1 MVKVQHGW
9 QSHNISELEQLTSNQ
24 GSPISAGS
32 DQPRLPAHAISMDPL
47 AESQGFMQPAVRTP
61 RLPDYDSRLPQVA
74 TATAAY
80 GDRQKE
86 NTNYSVPAQTRAS
99 YESFW
104 RDHEEGG
111 GPNARRAQNSASGEP
126 FLAPPVDILPRG
138 SGRLETTT
146 RQPPAL
152 RTNMYCPTGHL
163 NPRTPSPK
171 KQPKMRTPSQQ
182 AAVEKDAVETLLF
195 MSSPGNSDY
204 RPHTAPSGTP
214 LRSEFTPQASRTSHT
229 SIYTIQEAGPPSSQP
244 GRIPLPSHT
253 QPQQQPPSSRQL
265 SDAEINKMLDE
276 MPDTSS
282 SDDETLQEP
291 SRTPFRPTR

>member
-9 QSHNISELEQLTSNQ
+9 QSHSISELEQLTSNQ
-24 GSPISAGS
+24 SSPISAGS
-32 DQPRLPAHAISMDPL
+32 DQRRLPAHLVSNNPL
-47 AESQGFMQPAVRTP
+47 AESQKFMQPAVRTP
-61 RLPDYDSRLPQVA
+61 RLPEYNNRSSQA
-74 TATAAY
+74 GMSTSTY
-80 GDRQKE
+80 GDQQRE
-86 NTNYSVPAQTRAS
+86 NTTYTVPLQPGAS

-104 RDHEEGG
+104 REHEEEGG
-111 GPNARRAQNSASGEP
+111 PSSRWAQNSASGGP
-126 FLAPPVDILPRG
+126 FLAPPVDILPRN
-138 SGRLETTT
+138 SGRLDSTT

-152 RTNMYCPTGHL
+152 RTNMYSPVGHL
-163 NPRTPSPK
+163 IPRTPSPK

-204 RPHTAPSGTP
+204 RPLTAPSGTP

-229 SIYTIQEAGPPSSQP
+229 SVYTDQEAGLPSNQP
-244 GRIPLPSHT
+244 GRASLATHPEPRL
-253 QPQQQPPSSRQL
+253 QAPSSRHL

-282 SDDETLQEP
+282 SDDENLQDP
-291 SRTPFRPTR
+291 SRKPA

>member
-9 QSHNISELEQLTSNQ
+9 QSHSLSELEQLTSNQ
-24 GSPISAGS
+24 GSPITAGS
-32 DQPRLPAHAISMDPL
+32 DQRRLPAHAVAPDPL

-61 RLPDYDSRLPQVA
+61 ELPEYESRLPQVA
-74 TATAAY
+74 MATTAY
-80 GDRQKE
+80 GDHRKE
-86 NTNYSVPAQTRAS
+86 NTNYPFPAPISAS

-104 RDHEEGG
+104 REHEEGSGPTARYAHNTANG
-111 GPNARRAQNSASGEP
+111 GP
-126 FLAPPVDILPRG
+126 FLEPPVDIIPRD
-138 SGRLETTT
+138 SGDLESTT

-152 RTNMYCPTGHL
+152 RTTNIYNPTGHL

-204 RPHTAPSGTP
+204 RPHTAHSGTP
-214 LRSEFTPQASRTSHT
+214 LRSEFTPQACRPSHT
-229 SIYTIQEAGPPSSQP
+229 SGYRNQEAGSLSSQP
-244 GRIPLPSHT
+244 GRTSLASHP
-253 QPQQQPPSSRQL
+253 QPQRQPQSNRQL
-265 SDAEINKMLDE
+265 SDADINKMLDE

-282 SDDETLQEP
+282 SDDETLPNP
-291 SRTPFRPTR
+291 SQI